1 MFGLIN
7 AVDAFDWR
15 YGVKFSTFGTKVV
28 RNAIIG
34 EMREQGLFRVAG
46 GEGATISYDRT
57 VGGEEGSTLLSL
69 LEDRR
74 TAAPESDVK
83 VRDELESLRTAAIS
97 RLSSVKLNT
106 VVLTQQAKLLL
117 VGVLGLEGKQP
128 QRIVGLAEAL
138 NISPEKAISILGRA
152 LEQIG
157 VEFESKES
165 GLKKLL

>member
-1 MFGLIN
+1 
-7 AVDAFDWR
+7 
-15 YGVKFSTFGTKVV
+15 
-28 RNAIIG
+28 
-34 EMREQGLFRVAG
+34 MREQGLFRVAG

-106 VVLTQQAKLLL
+106 EVLTQQAKLLL

-138 NISPEKAISILGRA
+138 NISPERAISILGRA

-165 GLKKLL
+165 RLKKLL